1 MINKI
6 HKIAVITDDIE
17 GAVQFYTQKLGL
29 TVVERFEND
38 DDEDYVFLDA
48 GGILLELM
56 PQKTMGQEA
65 GFHHISFEVD
75 SVEDSAQEL
84 KDKGVHDHQG
94 AVRRGRW
101 HRHHPGIFRR
111 AQPGEPAA
119 FSPREM
125 RSPCA

>member
-75 SVEDSAQEL
+75 SVEDSAGEL
-84 KDKGVHDHQG
+84 KDKGVPMTVDPFEVGGGTGITLGFFEGPNQMKLQLF
-94 AVRRGRW
+94 
-101 HRHHPGIFRR
+101 HR
-111 AQPGEPAA
+111 EK
-119 FSPREM
+119 
-125 RSPCA
+125 

>member
-84 KDKGVHDHQG
+84 KDKGVTITKEPFDVGGGTGITLGFFAGPNQ
-94 AVRRGRW
+94 ANLQLF
-101 HRHHPGIFRR
+101 HR
-111 AQPGEPAA
+111 EK
-119 FSPREM
+119 
-125 RSPCA
+125 